1 MSAVQRIE
9 AELQKLSHE
18 EMLEV
23 RDWLEDFLEDQLPF
37 TDEFEAKIRQSEAD
51 MAANKPSRTRQTPA
65 K

>member
-23 RDWLEDFLEDQLPF
+23 RDWLEDFIEDQLQF

>member
-1 MSAVQRIE
+1 VSAVQKIE